1 MRNIRYA
8 LAVSTLLSAAG
19 ASAQVQPPPA
29 GQQPAPPPAPA
40 VAPPTPAAPTESVP
54 YGAGMK
60 VSLSPDGSKYLR
72 FITWH
77 QIWTRYTEN
86 NEGTLRAP
94 GKPQDSQLDFAIR
107 RSRFIV
113 LSQLN
118 PRFLVYTHIGIN
130 NQTAVS
136 GGVAPTADAKKPQL
150 FVHEAVVE
158 YKVNQY
164 LNLGAGMHYQNGLS
178 RMTRSSTINYLTLDA
193 PLTNWPTIEAIDQ
206 FVRGIGVYG
215 KGRIGKLDYVLSVN
229 ESMLTNQAGANST
242 PLGLGTTSG
251 TGTARQ
257 NTGSDVAQYNPQGTS
272 HVYQGYFSYE
282 FLDQE
287 ANLLPFNVGT
297 YLGTKRVFNIGA
309 GFFYNNDGMYSR
321 GSNSVLNAAAIDAAT
336 TAGMGSLNSIET
348 RKHDIAL
355 FSADVFFDT
364 PINKE
369 TGTAFTLYGVYY
381 NYNMGP
387 NHVRFI
393 GASNPGYGADA
404 RRGNAVPHSGTGNVG
419 YLQAGFLLPKN
430 LLGPKLRV
438 QPYASHL
445 LAGYEGLRTSN
456 GEQKN
461 VNIFDAGANFYI
473 DGHNAKFTLNYRA
486 RPDFTNV
493 NDLDYKPEIT
503 LQTQVSL

>member
-1 MRNIRYA
+1 MRNVRYA
-8 LAVSTLLSAAG
+8 LALTALVAATG
-19 ASAQVQPPPA
+19 ATAQVTVPPPPDRPVPPPA
-29 GQQPAPPPAPA
+29 EPTPVVAAPA
-40 VAPPTPAAPTESVP
+40 TIPTETVP
-54 YGAGMK
+54 YGQGMK
-60 VSLSPDGSKYLR
+60 VNLSPDGTKYLR

-86 NEGTLRAP
+86 NTGTLRAP
-94 GKPQDSQLDFAIR
+94 NKPQADQLDFAIR
-107 RSRFIV
+107 RSRLIV

-136 GGVAPTADAKKPQL
+136 GGLAPTTDGKKPQL

-158 YKVNQY
+158 YKVNKY

-178 RMTRSSTINYLTLDA
+178 RMTRSSTINFLTLDA

-229 ESMLTNQAGANST
+229 ESMLTNQTGALST
-242 PLGLGTTSG
+242 PLGLGVTSG
-251 TGTARQ
+251 TGTAAI
-257 NTGSDVAQYNPQGTS
+257 NTGTNTAQYNPQGT
-272 HVYQGYFSYE
+272 HHIYQGYFSWE

-297 YLGTKRVFNIGA
+297 YLGAKRVFNIGA
-309 GFFYNNDGMYSR
+309 GFFYNHNGMVSR
-321 GSNSVLNAAAIDAAT
+321 GTDNVATAAQIATPTTIAT
-336 TAGMGSLNSIET
+336 T
-348 RKHDIAL
+348 KHDIAL

-364 PINKE
+364 PINKDA
-369 TGTAFTLYGVYY
+369 GTALTVYGVYY

-393 GASNPGYGADA
+393 GAANPGWGTDA

-419 YLQAGFLLPKN
+419 YVQAGYLLPKN
-430 LLGPKLRV
+430 LLGPKLRL
-438 QPYASHL
+438 QPYAAHL
-445 LAGYEGLRTSN
+445 LAGYEGLRRSN

-493 NDLDYKPEIT
+493 NDVKYRPEIT
-503 LQTQVSL
+503 LQTQVAL